1 MHDIDTLCF
10 SGGGMKG
17 GAFFGALSY
26 LEKNNHINMK
36 KIKTFV
42 GCSIG
47 GICAFY
53 FALGY
58 TIDEIIE
65 FIMDFNFSNLEPDV
79 NCENIFINY
88 GLSDNNKLGI
98 VMSHFIKNKFNKTDL
113 TFYELYTLTGNK
125 LIINGANI
133 SDSKGEFFDH
143 ILTPDMSVI
152 TALMI
157 SSCVPIVFNPILY
170 NDKYY
175 VDGGISNAF
184 PIEICN
190 KNTTLGFYIQ
200 TTNRKI
206 DSLAS
211 VALASLSLL
220 MQEPFK
226 KYDNSYSIINF
237 NNIDI
242 GCVDFSVS
250 NELKQ
255 KIFDMGMKE
264 AEIFIAKYNEKTIS
278 SDVNDDKQLVEVII
292 NIL

>member
-1 MHDIDTLCF
+1 M
-10 SGGGMKG
+10 
-17 GAFFGALSY
+17 
-26 LEKNNHINMK
+26 
-36 KIKTFV
+36 
-42 GCSIG
+42 
-47 GICAFY
+47 
-53 FALGY
+53 
-58 TIDEIIE
+58 
-65 FIMDFNFSNLEPDV
+65 
-79 NCENIFINY
+79 
-88 GLSDNNKLGI
+88 
-98 VMSHFIKNKFNKTDL
+98 
-113 TFYELYTLTGNK
+113 
-125 LIINGANI
+125 
-133 SDSKGEFFDH
+133 
-143 ILTPDMSVI
+143 I
-152 TALMI
+152 T
-157 SSCVPIVFNPILY
+157 SCVPIVFNPILY

-226 KYDNSYSIINF
+226 KYDNSYNIINF

-264 AEIFIAKYNEKTIS
+264 AEMFITNYNEKTIS
-278 SDVNDDKQLVEVII
+278 SDVNNDKQLVEVII